1 MLALLL
7 PLTAKANEP
16 VILNSANTV
25 TIRGEISASS
35 VTVAQLQL
43 AKLAVKRGAK
53 NYPLYL
59 VLDSPGGSIEAGFM
73 FIEFTKMIRNLHTI
87 SIFSASMASAIVE
100 SLPGRRL
107 VTENGTLMFHQ
118 AYAGAEGTVEVGSL
132 ESRVYYIK
140 RRVQALERANSN
152 RMKMDIAKYKDLVSR
167 EMWLDADDSVKNNA
181 ADAKVDIICT
191 PELVA
196 STTQV
201 GYASIFGQVVFQ
213 FSNCPLFRV
222 PLSGSDARVKFS
234 LPMSK

>member
-1 MLALLL
+1 MVLLAL
-7 PLTAKANEP
+7 PLTARANEP

-25 TIRGEISASS
+25 VLRGEISGES
-35 VTVAQLQL
+35 VTTAQISL
-43 AKLAVKRGAK
+43 AKLALKRGAK
-53 NYPLYL
+53 NYPIYL

-73 FIEFTKMIRNLHTI
+73 FIQFTKMIRNLQTI

-100 SLPGRRL
+100 AVPGRRL

-140 RRVQALERANSN
+140 RRVQQLEKINSD
-152 RMKMDIAKYKDLVSR
+152 RMKMDLEYYKSLVSR
-167 EMWLDADDSVKNNA
+167 EMWLDADDSIKANA
-181 ADAKVDIICT
+181 ADTVVDIMCT
-191 PELVA
+191 PELIA
-196 STTQV
+196 STTQLT
-201 GYASIFGQVVFQ
+201 YASIFGQTVFQ

-222 PLSGSDARVKFS
+222 PLSGSDARVKYS